1 MKSLG
6 PVEVDATEITNEGL
20 RFDRQYVLVKL
31 PKVPGGLAEHITIKS
46 YFHLGLFK
54 TKIDKSWSKL
64 TITHMNATENPTIT
78 IPLTPSPLALF
89 GATTYPVSI
98 FGTKATGIDMGEKAA
113 KYFSQHMNLELRLL
127 YIGGSGHREIP
138 GSVFAPKHYESLTIS
153 ANDRLQPQRIR
164 FADAAPIL
172 ITSTA
177 SEEDARR
184 RLPLAARGE
193 DVIVRFRPNLHVDV
207 GDEQK
212 PYEEDSWNMLAVQ
225 SQTDPAQEIS
235 VRCLFKTTRCLSLNA
250 DLSKGGMV
258 ATPQQLYGLLMKD
271 RRVNEKFP
279 RKLNPV
285 IIFKPGLT
293 SCSPDKPVFGQYACA
308 GPSGAV
314 LRVGDE
320 VKVTEFIAKAETP
333 LMSPTPEPL
342 SSISQ
347 SSISRSIPGSP
358 LPRSP
363 IPR

>member
-6 PVEVDATEITNEGL
+6 PVEVEATEITNEGL
-20 RFDRQYVLVKL
+20 RFDRQYVLCKL
-31 PKVPGGLAEHITIKS
+31 PKTAGGLAEHITIKS

-54 TKIDKSWSKL
+54 TKIDISWSKL
-64 TITHMNATENPTIT
+64 TITHMNAQENATIT

-89 GATTYPVSI
+89 GAATYPLSI
-98 FGTKATGIDMGEKAA
+98 FGTRATGIDMGEKAA
-113 KYFSQHMNLELRLL
+113 NYFSQHMDMELRLL
-127 YIGGSGHREIP
+127 YIGGNGHREIP
-138 GSVFAPKHYESLTIS
+138 GTVFIPKHYESLTIS

-184 RLPLAARGE
+184 RLPVAARGE

-207 GDEQK
+207 GTEQK
-212 PYEEDSWNMLAVQ
+212 PYEEDTWNMLAVH

-235 VRCLFKTTRCLSLNA
+235 IRCLFKTTRCLSLNA

-279 RKLNPV
+279 RK
-285 IIFKPGLT
+285 
-293 SCSPDKPVFGQYACA
+293 
-308 GPSGAV
+308 
-314 LRVGDE
+314 
-320 VKVTEFIAKAETP
+320 
-333 LMSPTPEPL
+333 
-342 SSISQ
+342 
-347 SSISRSIPGSP
+347 
-358 LPRSP
+358 
-363 IPR
+363 